1 MQRAQ
6 GVSPVSLEACTVAGD
21 RNELERAHA
30 WIERLVQTAPH
41 GLAVVRGG
49 LFEQVNP
56 ALCAITRSSPEELLG
71 RPLNQLVPAR
81 LRPALDQ
88 HLAEAATGPAVP
100 VEREWDLALAD
111 GSQVHATVSTVPLDP
126 APGSGSTSELPAVL
140 VTVVDTSQQHR
151 HELAL
156 AHLASHDPL
165 TGLANRSSFDRALEN
180 HLEQCRRYG
189 PRGALLML
197 DLDDFKHVN
206 DTLGHGAGDQVIVSL
221 AEILTERLRATDTIA
236 RLGGD
241 EFAILLPEADRHAAE
256 IVAHGLVDAVSER
269 VHTVGGTRRRVTT
282 SVGVVLVEQS
292 DVTAEE
298 LLSAA
303 DLTMYD
309 AKEAGRNGFVVLD
322 SMRLGSTRTGESLTW
337 AGRIRDALERDRF
350 RLHAQPIMDLRTG
363 RVTGA
368 EVLVRMVADDGTLV
382 PPAMFLPVA
391 ERTGL
396 IAELDRW
403 VVERAVDVLAATQR
417 LDPLFRVE
425 VNLSGHSVG
434 DPAIEAVLARRIA
447 ATGVDPSG
455 LVLEI
460 TETAAV
466 SNMDQARSF
475 AERLSAMGCRF
486 ALDDFGAGF
495 GSFYYL
501 KHLIFDYVKI
511 DGEFVANCP
520 DNPTDRLILASIV
533 DIARGLGKETIAEFV
548 ADESILEVVLARGV
562 DHAQGYHV
570 GRPLP
575 VPDLLAL
582 IAARPDEVPPT
593 PQLVSQ
599 REPTSAA
606 PTC

>member
-6 GVSPVSLEACTVAGD
+6 GASPVPLEACAVTGD
-21 RNELERAHA
+21 RSELEQAHA
-30 WIERLVQTAPH
+30 WIDRLVQTAPH

-49 LFEQVNP
+49 LVEQVNP
-56 ALCAITRSSPEELLG
+56 ALCAITRGSAEDLVG

-88 HLAEAATGPAVP
+88 HLAGAALGPVVP

-126 APGSGSTSELPAVL
+126 PPCSGASGEPPAVL

-151 HELAL
+151 HELQL

-165 TGLANRSSFDRALEN
+165 TGLANRSSFDQALDD

-197 DLDDFKHVN
+197 DLDNFKQVN

-221 AEILTERLRATDTIA
+221 AEMLTERLRTTDTIA

-256 IVAHGLVDAVSER
+256 IVAQGLVEAVHER
-269 VHTVGGTRRRVTT
+269 VHALGGTRRRVTT

-292 DVTAEE
+292 DITAEE

-322 SMRLGSTRTGESLTW
+322 SMRLGTTRTGESLTW

-368 EVLVRMVADDGTLV
+368 EVLVRMIGDDGTLV
-382 PPAMFLPVA
+382 PPALFLPVA

-403 VVERAVDVLAATQR
+403 VVERAVGVLAATQR
-417 LDPLFRVE
+417 LDPAFRVE

-434 DPAIEAVLARRIA
+434 EPAVEAVLARRIA

-466 SNMDQARSF
+466 SNMEQARSF

-548 ADESILEVVLARGV
+548 ADESILEVMLARGV

-582 IAARPDEVPPT
+582 IAARPAGVPAT
-593 PQLVSQ
+593 SQLASQ
-599 REPTSAA
+599 RVATSAA
-606 PTC
+606 PAC